1 MRWRFY
7 NQRMLLYRPKLL
19 SYAMRRVPFMSI
31 RVEERNAILKC
42 REIAETT
49 IQDISRAAR
58 LNQMIGWNGVW
69 LLFQATMV
77 PLIYLSTRPTNDDS
91 VTAFEGCKTQVET
104 AMLTLDRLRPY
115 GHTAERSLEVV
126 SGILEVCL
134 QGTGVESPDTTAEG
148 LGSQNIPHVDE
159 FNCYAPATKD
169 RVWDWTVTSFENLP
183 PESMWEYLS
192 WGAQDMWP
200 EVTDTGL
207 ENPAMS
213 FFQPTGGN
221 M

>member
-1 MRWRFY
+1 
-7 NQRMLLYRPKLL
+7 
-19 SYAMRRVPFMSI
+19 
-31 RVEERNAILKC
+31 LK
-42 REIAETT
+42 
-49 IQDISRAAR
+49 
-58 LNQMIGWNGVW
+58 
-69 LLFQATMV
+69 
-77 PLIYLSTRPTNDDS
+77 
-91 VTAFEGCKTQVET
+91 
-104 AMLTLDRLRPY
+104 PY

-134 QGTGVESPDTTAEG
+134 QGAGVESPDTTAEG
-148 LGSQNIPHVDE
+148 LGSQNFPHVDE
-159 FNCYAPATKD
+159 FNCYPPATRD

-200 EVTDTGL
+200 EVTGIGF